1 MWTMNARVDD
11 DPELERTRRELAM
24 VRRQLELTLDVAGA
38 PCAWEWDIRRAR
50 LVADVRFAAITQQ
63 DPVALADGVSTD
75 QFFKSIHPDDLKRVK
90 LAVAGMLA
98 GSEVFSKEYRLLK
111 SDGGYRWVHAKGR
124 GIFDEDDEPA
134 SFVGILIDITDQK
147 RITEELRVAQSA
159 GGIGT
164 FEHKIGWATVNVSE
178 QFCRLFGLHPSRVIP
193 VIILNDLIHPD
204 DERII
209 DLRDPD
215 GRQEERSIEFRIRRA
230 DDGQERWLARRGEY
244 VVDSESSGHRY
255 VGVIFDVTEA
265 RQAQDNLKKANEEL
279 AGIAREREQFI
290 AVLGHD
296 LRNPLASMSAGLRII
311 TKDVNDRQSTRVLR
325 LMGESVQRMGSLIEN
340 LLDLARGRLGNG
352 IGLEITRGGRI
363 EPMLAKIVNEIQA
376 AHPERI
382 IQTEFNLHRPIN
394 VDQARLEQLLS
405 NLLGNAITHGAAEEP
420 VTVSARVLENEFQL
434 TVGNG
439 GEPIPEAVMQRLF
452 QPFYRGED
460 NIHKQGLGLGLYIA
474 SEIAKAHG
482 GVLQASS
489 DTGRTCFTFSIPLD
503 TTEVVVL

>member
-1 MWTMNARVDD
+1 MAAIVDD
-11 DPELERTRRELAM
+11 NPELERTRRELAM

-50 LVADVRFAAITQQ
+50 LVADVRFAAVTQQ

-75 QFFKSIHPDDLKRVK
+75 NFFKSIHPDDLTRVK

-111 SDGGYRWVHAKGR
+111 AEGGYRWVHARGR
-124 GIFDEDDEPA
+124 AIFDEDDEPV

-164 FEHKIGWATVNVSE
+164 FEHKVGWATVNVSE

-193 VIILNDLIHPD
+193 VVILNNLIHPD

-209 DLRDPD
+209 NLSDPD
-215 GRQEERSIEFRIRRA
+215 GRQEPRSIEFRVRRA
-230 DDGQERWLARRGEY
+230 DDGEVRWLARRGEY
-244 VVDSESSGHRY
+244 VVDSETSGQRY

-296 LRNPLASMSAGLRII
+296 LRNPLASMSAGLRVIVKEA
-311 TKDVNDRQSTRVLR
+311 TDQRSTRILR
-325 LMGESVQRMGSLIEN
+325 LMGESVQRMGSLIDN

-363 EPMLAKIVNEIQA
+363 EPLLARIVNEIQA
-376 AHPERI
+376 AHPERT
-382 IQTEFNLHRPIN
+382 IQTEFSLHRSIN
-394 VDQARLEQLLS
+394 VDQTRLEQLLS

-420 VTVSARVLENEFQL
+420 VTVSAMVMENEFQL

-452 QPFYRGED
+452 QPFYRGGA
-460 NIHKQGLGLGLYIA
+460 NINKQGLGLGLYIA

-489 DTGRTCFTFSIPLD
+489 DTSRTCFTFRMPLD
-503 TTEVVVL
+503 TRQDVVL

>member
-1 MWTMNARVDD
+1 MAGSDD
-11 DPELERTRRELAM
+11 DNLELVRTRRELASL
-24 VRRQLELTLDVAGA
+24 RRQLELTLDVAGA

-50 LVADVRFAAITQQ
+50 LVADLRFAAITQQ

-75 QFFKSIHPDDLKRVK
+75 HFFESIHPEDLKRVK

-111 SDGGYRWVHAKGR
+111 EDGGHRWVHAEGR
-124 GIFDEDDEPA
+124 AVFDEDDEPI
-134 SFVGILIDITDQK
+134 SFLGILIDITEQK
-147 RITEELRVAQSA
+147 RITEELRIAQSA

-164 FEHKIGWATVNVSE
+164 FEHKIGWATVNVSV
-178 QFCRLFGLHPSRVIP
+178 QFCRLFGLHPLRVIP
-193 VIILNDLIHPD
+193 VVILNDLIHPD
-204 DERII
+204 DEHII
-209 DLRDPD
+209 NLSEPD
-215 GRQEERSIEFRIRRA
+215 GRQEERSIEFRVRRA

-244 VVDSESSGHRY
+244 VVDSDTSGHRY

-265 RQAQDNLKKANEEL
+265 RQVQDSLKKANEEL

-311 TKDVNDRQSTRVLR
+311 TKDVTDQRSTRILR
-325 LMGESVQRMGSLIEN
+325 LMGESVQRMGNLIDN

-363 EPMLAKIVNEIQA
+363 EPQLAKIVNEIQA

-382 IQTEFNLHRPIN
+382 IHTEFDLHRS
-394 VDQARLEQLLS
+394 VDVDHARLEQMLS
-405 NLLGNAITHGAAEEP
+405 NLLGNAITHGAPEEP
-420 VTVSARVLENEFQL
+420 VTVSARVVENEFQL

-439 GEPIPEAVMQRLF
+439 GEPIPDAVMQRLF
-452 QPFYRGED
+452 QPFYRGGD
-460 NIHKQGLGLGLYIA
+460 TNKQGLGLGLYIA
-474 SEIAKAHG
+474 GEIAKAHG
-482 GVLQASS
+482 GELRATS
-489 DTGRTCFTFSIPLD
+489 DTSRTCFTFTMPLD
-503 TTEVVVL
+503 IA

>member
-1 MWTMNARVDD
+1 MWSMNAIVDD
-11 DPELERTRRELAM
+11 NPELERTRRELAM

-63 DPVALADGVSTD
+63 DPIALADGVSTD
-75 QFFKSIHPDDLKRVK
+75 NFFKSVHRDDLKRVK

-111 SDGGYRWVHAKGR
+111 AEGGYRWVHAKGR
-124 GIFDEDDEPA
+124 AIFDEDDEPL

-193 VIILNDLIHPD
+193 VVILNNLIHPD

-209 DLRDPD
+209 NLSDPD
-215 GRQEERSIEFRIRRA
+215 GRQEERSIEFRVRRA
-230 DDGQERWLARRGEY
+230 DDGEERWLARRGEY
-244 VVDSESSGHRY
+244 VVDSETSGHRY

-265 RQAQDNLKKANEEL
+265 RQVQDNLKKANEEL

-311 TKDVNDRQSTRVLR
+311 TKDVNDRQFTRILR

-363 EPMLAKIVNEIQA
+363 EPLLAKIVNEIQA

-394 VDQARLEQLLS
+394 VDHARLEQLLS

-434 TVGNG
+434 TVCNG

-452 QPFYRGED
+452 QPFYRGGD
-460 NIHKQGLGLGLYIA
+460 NINKQGLGLGLYIA

-489 DTGRTCFTFSIPLD
+489 DTSRTCFMFSMPLD
-503 TTEVVVL
+503 TREDLVL

>member
-1 MWTMNARVDD
+1 MAAIVDD
-11 DPELERTRRELAM
+11 NPELERTRRELAM

-50 LVADVRFAAITQQ
+50 LVADVRFAAVTQQ

-75 QFFKSIHPDDLKRVK
+75 NFFKSIHPDDLTRVK

-111 SDGGYRWVHAKGR
+111 AEGGYRWVHARGR
-124 GIFDEDDEPA
+124 AIFDEDDEPV

-164 FEHKIGWATVNVSE
+164 FEHKVGWATVNVSE

-193 VIILNDLIHPD
+193 VVILNNLIHPD

-209 DLRDPD
+209 NLSDPD
-215 GRQEERSIEFRIRRA
+215 GRQEPRSIEFRVRRA
-230 DDGQERWLARRGEY
+230 DDGEVRWLARRGEY
-244 VVDSESSGHRY
+244 VVDSETSGQRY

-296 LRNPLASMSAGLRII
+296 LRNPLASMSAGLRVIVKEA
-311 TKDVNDRQSTRVLR
+311 TDQRSTRILR
-325 LMGESVQRMGSLIEN
+325 LMGESVQRMGSLIDN

-363 EPMLAKIVNEIQA
+363 EPLLARIVNEIQA
-376 AHPERI
+376 AHPERT
-382 IQTEFNLHRPIN
+382 IQTEFSLHRSIN
-394 VDQARLEQLLS
+394 VDQTRLEQLLS

-420 VTVSARVLENEFQL
+420 VTVSAMVMENEFQL

-452 QPFYRGED
+452 QPFYRGGD
-460 NIHKQGLGLGLYIA
+460 NINKQGLGLGLYIA

-482 GVLQASS
+482 GVLQVSS
-489 DTGRTCFTFSIPLD
+489 DTSRTCFTFRMPLD
-503 TTEVVVL
+503 TRQDVVL